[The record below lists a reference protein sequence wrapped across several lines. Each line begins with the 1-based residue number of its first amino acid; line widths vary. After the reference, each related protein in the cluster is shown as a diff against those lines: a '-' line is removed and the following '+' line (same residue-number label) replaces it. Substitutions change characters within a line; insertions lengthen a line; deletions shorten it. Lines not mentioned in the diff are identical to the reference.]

1 MRSSVDAMA
10 GWRDADMRRSCAA
23 SSMICFLLFSCE
35 VPRPRESEFR
45 VLQCLQVCKQASSKQ
60 LFLRGSSSGAECH
73 SANGHT
79 SEDLVVWQVGELR
92 AANVSQFVG
101 AHNFAH
107 KSFRLSYLSAGN
119 SSRSTHSQ
127 PNATRKEIAGD
138 TIFSR
143 TGDTCQQPPIRPR
156 LRSISRNLF
165 IRNSRACSPPQL

>member
-1 MRSSVDAMA
+1 MLLLRSFS
-10 GWRDADMRRSCAA
+10 
-23 SSMICFLLFSCE
+23 CFLVKS
-35 VPRPRESEFR
+35 R
-45 VLQCLQVCKQASSKQ
+45 VLENQSSGCLQVCKQASSKQ
-60 LFLRGSSSGAECH
+60 LFLRGSSSSGAEC
-73 SANGHT
+73 AILLQT
-79 SEDLVVWQVGELR
+79 AIPARIYLVGLWQVGELR

-127 PNATRKEIAGD
+127 PNVTRKEIAGD